1 MSNPD
6 RGSQAAVPPSLLQSL
21 KGYLGT
27 WVEVLRTRLDLI
39 TNELAEERER
49 VQQVLIL
56 AVVTCFCLGLAAVLI
71 TFFLVVLFWETNYRL
86 AVVGCLA
93 LLYLA
98 AGVMAGL
105 AMRQKVRQKSRLF
118 SATLGELAKD
128 SQHLSS

>member
-6 RGSQAAVPPSLLQSL
+6 RGSQAPAPPSLLQSL
-21 KGYLGT
+21 KRYLGT

-39 TNELAEERER
+39 TNELEEERER

-71 TFFLVVLFWETNYRL
+71 TFFLVVVFWDHRE
-86 AVVGCLA
+86 AVVGGLA
-93 LLYLA
+93 VLYLA
-98 AGVMAGL
+98 AGVIAGL